1 MIDASW
7 SRHMQNEANRGAHPM
22 HRNRPAQPAQPAQSA
37 QPAIALVSLVSLMAA
52 LALAFVQNVE
62 LDGLGMG
69 RGIAVD
75 DGIARMGIEGEGDLP
90 LPVAEQS

>member
-22 HRNRPAQPAQPAQSA
+22 HRNRPAQPAQS
-37 QPAIALVSLVSLMAA
+37 AIALVSLVSLMAA
-52 LALAFVQNVE
+52 LALGLVHDVE
-62 LDGLGMG
+62 LDGLG
-69 RGIAVD
+69 INVD